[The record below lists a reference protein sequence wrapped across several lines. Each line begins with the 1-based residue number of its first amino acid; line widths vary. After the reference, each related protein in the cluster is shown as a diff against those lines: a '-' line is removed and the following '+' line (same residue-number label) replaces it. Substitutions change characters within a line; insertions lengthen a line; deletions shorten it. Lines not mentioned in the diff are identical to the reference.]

1 MDDLEANIPLI
12 ILLIGIIII
21 VSILSKFGLK
31 KLGIPVLVG
40 YLCLGLSL
48 RILEN
53 QANLLTGV
61 GLEIIKFLGDI
72 GLICLL
78 FRVGLESDLGKLI
91 QQLRRA
97 SLVWI
102 GDIAVSGI
110 MGFWVSFFILQLDT
124 ISSLFIATALTAT
137 SVGISVSIWQ
147 EAQALNSDNGE
158 LMLDVAE
165 MDDISAIFFMALLFN
180 IVPIIHNGSETN
192 WEFLIFKTLLIFL
205 FKALFFA
212 GFCFFFS
219 RYLEAHITTFFRQF
233 DPPADF
239 TLTIVGFGFL
249 IAAIAALLGFSE
261 AIGAFFA
268 GLVFSRDP
276 EAVKIDA
283 SFDMLYELFVP
294 FFFIGIGLALD
305 ITTLET
311 GLTWGILL
319 LIAAILG
326 KMIGAGLP
334 SLIVTGWQGAILIG
348 ISMTPRAEV
357 MMVVMQHG
365 LNLGEWAVSSEV
377 FSAMI
382 VVCAL
387 TSFFP
392 PLVLRSLLKRIHY

>member
-1 MDDLEANIPLI
+1 MGDLEANIPLI

-31 KLGIPVLVG
+31 KIGIPVLVG
-40 YLCLGLSL
+40 YLCLGLGL

-61 GLEIIKFLGDI
+61 GLEIIKFLADI

-97 SLVWI
+97 SFVWL
-102 GDIAVSGI
+102 GDIVISGI
-110 MGFWVSFFILQLDT
+110 LGFWVSFFVLQLDT

-137 SVGISVSIWQ
+137 SVGISVTIWQ

-180 IVPIIHNGSETN
+180 IVPVIHNGIETN
-192 WEFLIFKTLLIFL
+192 WEFLIVKTLLLFL

-219 RYLEAHITTFFRQF
+219 RYLEAPITAFFRKF

-294 FFFIGIGLALD
+294 FFFISIGLALD
-305 ITTLET
+305 VTTLET
-311 GLTWGILL
+311 GFAWGTVL
-319 LIAAILG
+319 LIAAIIG

-334 SLIVTGWQGAILIG
+334 SLMVTGWQGAILIG
-348 ISMTPRAEV
+348 VSMTPRAEV
-357 MMVVMQHG
+357 MMVVIQHG
-365 LNLGEWAVSSEV
+365 LHLGEWAVSSEI

-382 VVCAL
+382 FVCAV
-387 TSFFP
+387 TSFLP
-392 PLVLRSLLKRIHY
+392 PVVLRSLLKRIY